1 MKYLV
6 LSLLPVLGSGLQ
18 EDVCN
23 TDDPVEYI
31 DKQCCGCPQMRTS
44 TFDVYWSQSINF
56 PKEINNNE
64 IPGTGALRQDLLGNF
79 QNDWN
84 VTFPLVNEHIRSNL
98 KSACENSITWACASK
113 NAYTFAYNI
122 FDQVFSYANCFQF
135 PDPLK
140 EQVFIAS
147 AMAYADAH
155 GLCTDD
161 CSSVIEAFKTHFQ
174 DRCFDLDIAGETFN
188 VMDNKFEDLT
198 TLGYRI
204 TIPQGKTCKEEL
216 PHIAV
221 YGKSATA
228 ISDDYERLQSEGAGP
243 RWEDLKQNSY
253 VPDDRLSTEAGLGPG
268 TYDIYA
274 HHGSLTAPDEAE
286 NVRKATG
293 FSREKMGPDEDGMQ
307 GEDHLVRITLVTQ
320 SDQVLQESAKCQF
333 TMDKIYLNEKTYNLN

>member
-56 PKEINNNE
+56 PKEINNND

-79 QNDWN
+79 KDDWT
-84 VTFPLVNEHIRSNL
+84 VTFPLVDSTTRQQFVDACNGG
-98 KSACENSITWACASK
+98 SAQVCASK

-161 CSSVIEAFKTHFQ
+161 CSSVIDAFGTHFQ
-174 DRCFDLDIAGETFN
+174 GCWRF
-188 VMDNKFEDLT
+188 
-198 TLGYRI
+198 
-204 TIPQGKTCKEEL
+204 Q
-216 PHIAV
+216 
-221 YGKSATA
+221 
-228 ISDDYERLQSEGAGP
+228 
-243 RWEDLKQNSY
+243 
-253 VPDDRLSTEAGLGPG
+253 
-268 TYDIYA
+268 
-274 HHGSLTAPDEAE
+274 
-286 NVRKATG
+286 
-293 FSREKMGPDEDGMQ
+293 
-307 GEDHLVRITLVTQ
+307 
-320 SDQVLQESAKCQF
+320 
-333 TMDKIYLNEKTYNLN
+333 